1 MTFVPG
7 EGTEMNSSIAD
18 MPKKPHKQR
27 KREKFL
33 NKWQYRNDK
42 IAFSM
47 ILSDYK
53 TTELRNLGN
62 LAYKIKCKWENQ
74 LTTAE
79 LKLEG
84 KEVLFCV
91 QKA

>member
-1 MTFVPG
+1 
-7 EGTEMNSSIAD
+7 
-18 MPKKPHKQR
+18 
-27 KREKFL
+27 
-33 NKWQYRNDK
+33 
-42 IAFSM
+42 M